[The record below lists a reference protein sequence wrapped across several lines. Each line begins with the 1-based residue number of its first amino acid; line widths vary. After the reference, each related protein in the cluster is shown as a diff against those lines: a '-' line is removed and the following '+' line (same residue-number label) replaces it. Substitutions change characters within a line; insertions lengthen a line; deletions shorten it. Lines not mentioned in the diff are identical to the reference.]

1 MMRQGSNLIIESL
14 ILERKKLSLRE
25 FLLSK
30 AILFKDLHDAILNG
44 NQKFLNNFLK
54 NYSNKTELS
63 WYDTDTPFIID
74 RLFQYEL
81 KQQDRDIAASF

>member
-44 NQKFLNNFLK
+44 NQNFLNNFLK
-54 NYSNKTELS
+54 NYNNKTELS
-63 WYDTDTPFIID
+63 WYNTDTPFIID